1 MFRAWAQLVVKHPRK
16 TLLAVLLVVAS
27 TVSQAR
33 NLRVET
39 RDEDLLPQ
47 DHPYVQTYNRINRIF
62 GGGQAVIV
70 GIFPK
75 NGNVF
80 TPAILGKI
88 FRITKGAEALPEVA
102 RGSVFSIA
110 ANKVKMIRATDD
122 GFEVRSFMTRPPKT
136 EEEASTIR
144 ADVLSD
150 DLSTGSL
157 VSRDGTAAEVIVDFP
172 TDVPYP
178 VTFAKLTEIIAPE
191 RDAQV
196 DIALAGAPIVLA
208 YIDKYARQ
216 MAILFPI
223 AVLIIGAV
231 HYEAFRTIQAVLL
244 PLTTALLSVC
254 VSLGFMGALGFPLD
268 TWSSICP
275 VAILAVAAGHAV
287 QILKRYYE
295 EYAETGDNEIA
306 VINSIVRVGPVMV
319 TAGMIASAGF
329 ASLATFAVTSIRV
342 FGLLMACGIL
352 SAIAIELSFIPACRV
367 LLPPPGKREAV
378 RERESRWLTPFLAWA
393 SHQASSSPWKV
404 MGSAFAIIIL
414 AASGI
419 PRLHVDNS
427 IRRWLPVTTQVRVD
441 DAAINERFGG
451 TSTLSLL
458 VDGKS
463 EGAIEDP
470 GVLRAMSDLQ
480 RLLQTF
486 HEVGKT
492 ISVVDY
498 IKQVH
503 RAVQPTEA
511 SKEELPGD
519 RSLIAQYLFLYS
531 MSGPEGLNAVVD
543 PTYRQAVIRAFS
555 KSDATAFADTLFAQ
569 VKDFVAERFRNVPAT
584 VEVAGGSLGV
594 QVAVNSVIVHE
605 KLRNM
610 LQIGVIILL
619 LSTIVL
625 RSVVGGLLVL
635 VPLVTALVIDLGLM
649 GWTGTSLSMSTAAM
663 TAMGVSIGADF
674 AIYLMFRLQ
683 EELQS
688 TSLEQGIERSVQ
700 TAGKAILFV
709 SSAVSLGYMVLLFS
723 EFAAWRHL
731 GALSALIMTVAS
743 LATVLLLPPMVIVL
757 KPRFLLSLRSQI
769 AEDHRS
775 QRALSVHEN

>member
-1 MFRAWAQLVVKHPRK
+1 
-16 TLLAVLLVVAS
+16 
-27 TVSQAR
+27 
-33 NLRVET
+33 
-39 RDEDLLPQ
+39 
-47 DHPYVQTYNRINRIF
+47 
-62 GGGQAVIV
+62 
-70 GIFPK
+70 
-75 NGNVF
+75 
-80 TPAILGKI
+80 
-88 FRITKGAEALPEVA
+88 
-102 RGSVFSIA
+102 
-110 ANKVKMIRATDD
+110 
-122 GFEVRSFMTRPPKT
+122 
-136 EEEASTIR
+136 
-144 ADVLSD
+144 
-150 DLSTGSL
+150 
-157 VSRDGTAAEVIVDFP
+157 
-172 TDVPYP
+172 
-178 VTFAKLTEIIAPE
+178 
-191 RDAQV
+191 
-196 DIALAGAPIVLA
+196 LA

-216 MAILFPI
+216 MAILFPL
-223 AVLIIGAV
+223 AVLIIGVV
-231 HYEAFRTIQAVLL
+231 HYEAFRTLQAVLL
-244 PLTTALLSVC
+244 PLTTAILSVC

-295 EYAETGDNEIA
+295 EYAQMGDNEAA
-306 VINSIVRVGPVMV
+306 VISSIVRVGPVMV

-367 LLPPPGKREAV
+367 LLSPPGKKETV
-378 RERESRWLTPFLAWA
+378 RERESRWLTPLLAWA
-393 SHQASSSPWKV
+393 SHQASYSPWTV
-404 MGSAFAIIIL
+404 LGIAFALILL

-419 PRLHVDNS
+419 PRLRVDNS
-427 IRRWLPVTTQVRVD
+427 IRRWLPATTHVRMD
-441 DAAINERFGG
+441 DAAINEKFGG

-458 VDGKS
+458 VDGQND
-463 EGAIEDP
+463 GAIEDP
-470 GVLRAMSDLQ
+470 AVLAAMNDLQ

-486 HEVGKT
+486 PEVGKT

-498 IKQVH
+498 VKQVH
-503 RAVQPTEA
+503 RAVEPEEA
-511 SKEELPGD
+511 AKTELPAD

-555 KSDATAFADTLFAQ
+555 KSDATAFADTLFSQ
-569 VKDFVAERFRNVPAT
+569 VNDYVAERFRDLPAT

-619 LSTIVL
+619 LSAIVL
-625 RSVVGGLLVL
+625 RSIVGGLLVL
-635 VPLVTALVIDLGLM
+635 VPLVTALVVDLGLM

-674 AIYLMFRLQ
+674 AIYLVFRLQ
-683 EELQS
+683 EELRS
-688 TSLEQGIERSVQ
+688 VSLERGLEHSVQ
-700 TAGKAILFV
+700 TAGKAIIFV

-731 GALSALIMTVAS
+731 GALSALIMTVSS
-743 LATVLLLPPMVIVL
+743 LATILVLPPMIIVL
-757 KPRFLLSLRSQI
+757 RPRFLLAPRSRI
-769 AEDHRS
+769 AEDDPS
-775 QRALSVHEN
+775 QGAFSVHEN